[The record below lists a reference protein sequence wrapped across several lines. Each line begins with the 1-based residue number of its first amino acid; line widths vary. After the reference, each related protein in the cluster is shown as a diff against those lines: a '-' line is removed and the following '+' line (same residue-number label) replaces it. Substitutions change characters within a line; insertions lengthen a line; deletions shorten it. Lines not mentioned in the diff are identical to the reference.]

1 MSIEVWLSFVA
12 VVLALLS
19 TPGISHILM
28 LSNSLAYG
36 FKNALNTAAGD
47 LSANTLQMMAA
58 GLGIAALIA
67 KAPKAFTAIKWL
79 GVCYLIYLGIK
90 LIFSPPKLDAKTA
103 ASAKQLYMQGFVTSS
118 TNPKAIVFF
127 AALFP
132 QFISQTSELAP
143 QLAILTVTYLVLDG
157 CFLIA
162 YGLGANW
169 LSKSVKNQG
178 WIYKASGAFIILA
191 GILLALKTATD

>member
-1 MSIEVWLSFVA
+1 
-12 VVLALLS
+12 
-19 TPGISHILM
+19 M

-36 FKNALNTAAGD
+36 FKKALNTAAGD
-47 LSANTLQMMAA
+47 LSANTLQMLAA

-79 GVCYLIYLGIK
+79 GVFYLIYLGLK
-90 LIFSPPKLDAKTA
+90 LIFSPPKHDAKIA
-103 ASAKQLYMQGFVTSS
+103 ASAAQLYMQGFVTSS

-132 QFISQTSELAP
+132 QFISQSSVLAP
-143 QLAILTVTYLVLDG
+143 QLVILTLTYLILDG
-157 CFLIA
+157 CFLIT

-169 LSKSVKNQG
+169 LSKSVNNQG